1 MSESSHSGQASA
13 SNTRG
18 SDQSDRRQLQCLEER
33 EEACR
38 LLVGLLDAFDARWTG
53 ERPPPRA
60 YYNAQRFID
69 RMLPARV
76 SGR

>member
-1 MSESSHSGQASA
+1 MCDSRQPLNGADSAVSESG
-13 SNTRG
+13 
-18 SDQSDRRQLQCLEER
+18 QSDRRQLQCLEER